1 MQPLSQQLSQLSA
14 EAKKAEDR
22 FANAQSQAKEHLTE
36 QREHVRQ
43 ETEAALQKVS
53 QNLSRAG
60 ADAQERTT
68 QLKSKVD
75 SDFGQIKDRA
85 DQSKH
90 KFEAWQANNYADDK
104 QADAEAAISYAI
116 VSVKMAE
123 LATLDA
129 VEARG
134 RAEIKAEE
142 TQPIQA

>member
-22 FANAQSQAKEHLTE
+22 FAKAQSQAKEHLTE